1 MISIERLHKEEEDES
16 LVMMQIDKFLIQTL
30 HFVK

>member
-16 LVMMQIDKFLIQTL
+16 LVMLQIDKFLIQTL